1 MAGHALGIDHLVVA
15 VRDLDAARE
24 AYAALG
30 FTLTARGRHSP
41 PMGTGKHCIMFGRDD
56 VELLGVLTPT
66 ELNRPFRSLLERGRG
81 RSGLR
86 HHHRV
91 RDTALSGIG
100 RGRPLGQNGDKR
112 TRGGDNGWQAAEVLR
127 LGL

>member
-41 PMGTGKHCIMFGRDD
+41 LIGTGNHCIMFGRDD

-81 RSGLR
+81 RPGLR

-91 RDTALSGIG
+91 RAPALTHGLAPG
-100 RGRPLGQNGDKR
+100 EALVENG
-112 TRGGDNGWQAAEVLR
+112 
-127 LGL
+127 